1 MSRKEIAISD
11 LVHYLKKIVDNTE
24 RLKQVK
30 VVGELSNVT
39 IHPSGHWYFTL
50 KDDKARLDCVM
61 FRTYNQKVHIQI
73 EEGQKVI
80 VEANVTIYEPT
91 GKLQLFAT
99 GLSLQDDIGD
109 LYAKYQALYKH
120 YEGLGYFR
128 RERKKEKPLYPERIA
143 VISAKE
149 GAATQDVF
157 HVLQRRWPLAQIYF
171 YPSLVQGDK
180 AESDIVRNLVK
191 ADCEN
196 YDAILLVRG
205 GGSIED
211 LWCFNSPKVVE
222 AIYNLKTYIIS
233 GVGHEPDHTLCEY
246 VSDTFGPTPSA
257 AAEVLTPNKVE
268 IELFLSQ
275 ISKKMQMKLSMLHEL
290 QSARFD
296 RIAHFHYFKDPLSY
310 IQNEMLQLSL
320 KVQQLS
326 MIEHKVHQEYT
337 QVQKVE
343 EQLHVLHEKINLRVK
358 SQLLDKEKDLMIA
371 MTHYDSEQKQN
382 FSRKVELLQ
391 AYSPLHILQ
400 RGYSIAMKEQ
410 HVITSTHDIEIGEV
424 LETALTDGV
433 VYSSVLRKETKNG
446 NQNI

>member
-30 VVGELSNVT
+30 VIGELSNVT

-61 FRTYNQKVHIQI
+61 FRTYNQKVQIQI

-99 GLSLQDDIGD
+99 GLSLQDDMGD

-128 RERKKEKPLYPERIA
+128 KERKKEKPVYPERIA

-157 HVLQRRWPLAQIYF
+157 HVLQRRWPLAQIFF
-171 YPSLVQGDK
+171 YPSLVQGER
-180 AESDIVRNLVK
+180 AEDDLVRNLK
-191 ADCEN
+191 RADREH

-222 AIYNLKTYIIS
+222 AIFQLHTYVIA

-257 AAEVLTPNKVE
+257 AAELLTPSKAEVE
-268 IELFLSQ
+268 LYLSQ
-275 ISKKMQMKLSMLHEL
+275 TSKKMHQKMHMLYEL

-296 RIAHFHYFKDPLSY
+296 RIAHYHYFKDPLSY

-326 MIEHKVHQEYT
+326 MVEHKIQQEVT
-337 QVQKVE
+337 KVQKVE
-343 EQLHVLHEKINLRVK
+343 EQLLVI
-358 SQLLDKEKDLMIA
+358 KEKLQVKLKTKLLEQHRDLLLA
-371 MTHYDSEQKQN
+371 LTQYENEQKQQ
-382 FSRKVELLQ
+382 FSRSIELLQ
-391 AYSPLHILQ
+391 AYSPLHVLQ
-400 RGYSIAMKEQ
+400 RGYSITKNENQ
-410 HVITSTHDIEIGEV
+410 VISSIQNIDIGEELTTV
-424 LETALTDGV
+424 LSDGV
-433 VYSSVLRKETKNG
+433 LYSTVQRKEETNG
-446 NQNI
+446 N